1 MYADL
6 DRLALGSYHTD
17 TAADHVRAARQHL
30 ESAEAMNGMFGQTG
44 AAPHAEVVVR
54 GAHKR
59 QIGALH
65 GHHRNLTSI
74 YEKATGT
81 RSVFRE
87 TDRAA
92 ADSTRMG
99 SIAEHE

>member
-17 TAADHVRAARQHL
+17 TAADHVRAARQNL
-30 ESAEAMNGMFGQTG
+30 ESSEAMNGMFGQTA
-44 AAPHAEVVVR
+44 AAPNAEVVVR
-54 GAHKR
+54 SAHKR
-59 QIGALH
+59 HIDVLH
-65 GHHRNLTSI
+65 GHHQNLTSI

-81 RSVFRE
+81 RNVFRE
-87 TDRAA
+87 TDQAT
-92 ADSTRMG
+92 ADSARMG

>member
-30 ESAEAMNGMFGQTG
+30 ESSEAMNGMFGQTES
-44 AAPHAEVVVR
+44 APRAHVVVH
-54 GAHKR
+54 GAHKQ
-59 QIGALH
+59 QIGELG
-65 GHHRNLTSI
+65 GHLQNLTSI
-74 YEKATGT
+74 YEKATSS
-81 RSVFRE
+81 RSGFRE

-92 ADSTRMG
+92 ADYTRMR